1 MDSEAKFSGVEGG
14 HIPLPT
20 LPKGIQHFAP
30 PQNVVYFCMFNNHF
44 SWFGYGIIK
53 PGKNI
58 SSFLH
63 KKQAFVAVRC
73 MVDYQNG

>member
-30 PQNVVYFCMFNNHF
+30 AERRLLLYVQ
-44 SWFGYGIIK
+44 
-53 PGKNI
+53 
-58 SSFLH
+58 
-63 KKQAFVAVRC
+63 
-73 MVDYQNG
+73 